1 MFTFMRKYVDLHK
14 MRLKTQKSKV
24 KTHNSVRK
32 AVRKPSVKKATAL
45 VGVFALAVF
54 TLGAMPQSAAAT
66 GPDEGTITV
75 CKIIIDI
82 DGNVVDGDEQSDVD
96 FTITGFTPDPET
108 SEGAPV
114 GEIPETTFTTPISFN
129 ADLLTD
135 VDGDDAEC
143 VTYDQL
149 PLGGYYYSQEDISDG
164 SWETPLY
171 NDQYQTTL
179 ASLLDFFGYDG
190 NLFDGNAGD
199 DGSRNLD
206 ADGHIVLTAERPER
220 ILVIL
225 NQSALAEPEG
235 DLELEKDV
243 DESTPHQGDSVTY
256 TITVTNLG
264 PADASDV
271 EVSDTLPA
279 GLSFIEASADI
290 GTYDSGTGIWTIGLL
305 TNGQTATLTITVE
318 VTAEPGEEIVN
329 MATVSGDPNINLDND
344 TDDATLSVASEE
356 EEEQENGDNGGS
368 GGGGSSGGSSS
379 DTGGSG
385 GGSSGGGGG
394 GIADPFLNTP
404 VPQVGGA
411 QTTPPPASGGTAV
424 TPPAPQV
431 AGENLPRTGMDLTAI
446 GLLIALVGYGTLMP
460 RNGKTKKL
468 KN

>member
-82 DGNVVDGDEQSDVD
+82 DGNV
-96 FTITGFTPDPET
+96 
-108 SEGAPV
+108 
-114 GEIPETTFTTPISFN
+114 
-129 ADLLTD
+129 

-264 PADASDV
+264 PADARDV

-279 GLSFIEASADI
+279 GLSFVGASADI

-318 VTAEPGEEIVN
+318 VTADPGEEIVT

-411 QTTPPPASGGTAV
+411 QTTPPSASGGTAV

-431 AGENLPRTGMDLTAI
+431 AGENLQRTGMDLTAI